1 MRPGRSVAGRSWDRR
16 ISLAPAACP
25 AATFGNAT
33 ILLYLAV
40 TFAVQRLVV
49 ICALAA
55 HDDFRPE
62 RGNRPDLT
70 GPERRAAWLVVYPGP
85 GVRHD

>member
-25 AATFGNAT
+25 AAAFGNAT

-40 TFAVQRLVV
+40 TFAVQRMVV
-49 ICALAA
+49 ITRSQRMTISGQNEAT
-55 HDDFRPE
+55 
-62 RGNRPDLT
+62 GLT
-70 GPERRAAWLVVYPGP
+70 
-85 GVRHD
+85 